1 LAIATHET
9 MGAGSLDAEAKAE
22 EAVKQLGQT
31 AWASVPNTIK
41 FEFLRAVD
49 SVASQTYPNFKEAL
63 QSDIAI
69 AIRGTA
75 NTTQLPEQG
84 GSRAAV
90 ETLYEVE
97 EALAF
102 MDRIE
107 CKDIIN
113 QQLLK
118 QDYLRNYAK
127 SQDGN
132 IVVPWEFNWLISKRE
147 DPEKNA
153 RILDILLRN
162 KVPLYTKEVSEKV
175 GFTIASNDEILQSQP
190 ETFPLF

>member
-1 LAIATHET
+1 
-9 MGAGSLDAEAKAE
+9 
-22 EAVKQLGQT
+22 
-31 AWASVPNTIK
+31 
-41 FEFLRAVD
+41 
-49 SVASQTYPNFKEAL
+49 
-63 QSDIAI
+63 
-69 AIRGTA
+69 
-75 NTTQLPEQG
+75 
-84 GSRAAV
+84 
-90 ETLYEVE
+90 
-97 EALAF
+97 